1 MEPSMDVFGALKERF
16 CAMECGCFPMGSEVF
31 QHLLHEGEEQ

>member
-1 MEPSMDVFGALKERF
+1 MSDTENVFNALKERF

-31 QHLLHEGEEQ
+31 ERLLRGEK